1 VVREH
6 KEALGRDEALLLDFW
21 PFVTDQRI
29 GPGRQKEILLALPEG
44 HGWVEAV
51 VRYHD
56 WMRVSRT
63 VVTLKESY

>member
-29 GPGRQKEILLALPEG
+29 WPGRQKEILVTLPEG
-44 HGWVEAV
+44 HGSVEAV

-56 WMRVSRT
+56 WMRVGRT